1 VINHF
6 FKIENFLEPEKNRLL
21 LNWAQK
27 SQYEFIPSSVTT
39 GDDNYRRSDVAFE
52 FPGTRI
58 PRSEVIVERIIA
70 IAEELEDVRKF
81 LGNKPMTINSWYR
94 TPEVNSRIGGA
105 SNSRHMIG
113 DAVDFTIEDCHPFD
127 VYAKLD
133 DWWGERGGLGKGN
146 SFTHVDLRGSCA
158 RWDY

>member
-1 VINHF
+1 MT
-6 FKIENFLEPEKNRLL
+6 KILLPNDKLVSIDSPIIKEGNFTWNEATK
-21 LNWAQK
+21 
-27 SQYEFIPSSVTT
+27 
-39 GDDNYRRSDVAFE
+39 G
-52 FPGTRI
+52 GTRI

-94 TPEVNSRIGGA
+94 TQEVNSRIGGA

-146 SFTHVDLRGSCA
+146 SFTHIDLRGSCA
-158 RWDY
+158 RWNY